1 VSSLLT
7 FLTRY
12 WKEILIGLL
21 LLTVSASWYYDRS
34 SLIGALD
41 SAISR
46 YEQELIILKESHARE
61 LQRKQKL
68 VEEYEKK
75 VKQLEVVFNENQRAI
90 EQLKSSRVEEV
101 TTLRRTN
108 PEIVA
113 NQIQNAFG
121 FEYVE

>member
-1 VSSLLT
+1 MSSLLT
-7 FLTRY
+7 LITRY

-34 SLIGALD
+34 SLIDALA
-41 SAISR
+41 SATSR
-46 YEQELIILKESHARE
+46 YEQELIVLKESHARE

-68 VEEYEKK
+68 VDEYEKK

-121 FEYVE
+121 LEYVE

>member
-1 VSSLLT
+1 
-7 FLTRY
+7 
-12 WKEILIGLL
+12 L

-41 SAISR
+41 SATSR
-46 YEQELIILKESHARE
+46 YEQELIVLKESHARE

-68 VEEYEKK
+68 VDEYEKK

-108 PEIVA
+108 PEIIA

>member
-1 VSSLLT
+1 MSSLLA
-7 FLTRY
+7 LITRY

-41 SAISR
+41 SATSR
-46 YEQELIILKESHARE
+46 YEQELIVLKESHARE

-68 VEEYEKK
+68 VDEYEKK

-108 PEIVA
+108 PEIIA